1 VSRTELPPPLPPET
15 RTVGQ
20 LVAESVRLY
29 GARFWASVALG
40 FGPAAVAL
48 MLSELPGVLKWTV
61 IPVVGAAVWT
71 LAYIGACRVG
81 LAIGVERRNVA
92 TAFAVGLVAFLPL
105 ILQRVLVLPGFDVVT
120 LAFFA
125 FVGLGVPA
133 ALVEGL
139 GFRDSLRRGTQL
151 ARADFV
157 HAFGSLATLVITTF
171 LTGLV
176 LFFLLRGV
184 GDQALHVAAF
194 LALLVLAPL
203 FLLGAALLYVDQAAR
218 VVDSAPRPRRSDAD
232 LHPALEPD
240 GAGRPDA
247 EVEPRPAS
255 RGESRRRGVG
265 RQGPPPVGDPR

>member
-48 MLSELPGVLKWTV
+48 MLRELPDVFRWTL
-61 IPVVGAAVWT
+61 IPVLGAAIWA

-81 LAIGVERRNVA
+81 LAVGVDRRNIG
-92 TAFAVGLVAFLPL
+92 TAFAVGMVAFLPL

-120 LAFFA
+120 LAYFA
-125 FVGLGVPA
+125 LVGLAVPV
-133 ALVEGL
+133 ALVEGR
-139 GFRDSLRRGTQL
+139 GFRDSLRRGLQL
-151 ARADFV
+151 GRADFV

-184 GDQALHVAAF
+184 GDQAVRVAAF

-218 VVDSAPRPRRSDAD
+218 VVDSSPRPRRSDAD

-240 GAGRPDA
+240 GAGRPDP
-247 EVEPRPAS
+247 E
-255 RGESRRRGVG
+255 GESRPAPRGKQRRRGAG
-265 RQGPPPVGDPR
+265 REGRPPVGDPR

>member
-1 VSRTELPPPLPPET
+1 MIAELPD
-15 RTVGQ
+15 
-20 LVAESVRLY
+20 
-29 GARFWASVALG
+29 
-40 FGPAAVAL
+40 
-48 MLSELPGVLKWTV
+48 VLEWTL
-61 IPVVGAAVWT
+61 IPILGAAVWT

-81 LAIGVERRNVA
+81 LAIDVDRKTVG
-92 TAFAVGLVAFLPL
+92 TAFAVGLVAFVPL
-105 ILQRVLVLPGFDVVT
+105 ILQRVLVLPGFDIVT
-120 LAFFA
+120 LAWFA
-125 FVGLGVPA
+125 FVGLAVPA
-133 ALVEGL
+133 ALVEDI
-139 GFRDSLRRGTQL
+139 GFRDALRRGTEL
-151 ARADFV
+151 SRADFV

-184 GDQALHVAAF
+184 GDQALRVAAF

-218 VVDSAPRPRRSDAD
+218 VVDSGPRPRRSDAD

-247 EVEPRPAS
+247 EVEPRPAAGGQPR
-255 RGESRRRGVG
+255 RGGVG

>member
-29 GARFWASVALG
+29 GARFWASLALG

-48 MLSELPGVLKWTV
+48 LLAELPDVLKWTL
-61 IPVVGAAVWT
+61 IPTVGSAVWA

-81 LAIGVERRNVA
+81 LSIDGDRTRIG
-92 TAFAVGLVAFLPL
+92 TAFGVGLVAFVPL
-105 ILQRVLVLPGFDVVT
+105 ILQRVVVLPGFDIVT
-120 LAFFA
+120 LAYFA
-125 FVGLGVPA
+125 FVGLSVPA

-139 GFRDSLRRGTQL
+139 GFRAALRRGTQL

-157 HAFGSLATLVITTF
+157 HALGSLATLVITTF

-184 GDQALHVAAF
+184 GDQALRVAAF

-218 VVDSAPRPRRSDAD
+218 VVDSGPRPRRSDAD
-232 LHPALEPD
+232 LHPALEPN

-247 EVEPRPAS
+247 EGEPRPPA
-255 RGESRRRGVG
+255 GGQSRRGGTG
-265 RQGPPPVGDPR
+265 REGRPPVGDAR